1 MKKTLGIILL
11 TLASSGLI
19 KAQKQGNHDWENTE
33 IFAVNKEPAHASFIP
48 FEKESAELW
57 RHKFDSPFIQ
67 TLNGTW
73 KFNFVKK
80 PADRPRDFYQSSFD
94 VSGWA
99 DIQVPGNWELQGFG
113 TPIYTDVSYPFP
125 ANPPFIPNEF
135 NPVGSYKRTFSIPA
149 NWDQKEVFIHLGSV
163 KSAFYIWINGEKVG
177 YSQGSKVPAEFNITS
192 YLQAGE
198 NSVSLEVYRW
208 SDGAYLED
216 QDYWKIS
223 GLERDVYLTAR
234 PKFHLFDF
242 HLKAGLSNDYKDGQF
257 ELTTT
262 FRGDKKEGDQVQVKL
277 LDGDTVLLEE
287 TKAAEASLNFA
298 SVIENVKAWNAEM
311 PNLYTLIINHKT
323 KKGEMVESV
332 TRQVG
337 FRSVEIAGG
346 QLLVNGKAILIKGVN
361 RHEHDMHTGRVVSYE
376 SMEQDIRVMKE
387 LNINAVRTSHYP
399 NTEEWYDL
407 CDFYG
412 MYLVGEANIESHG
425 MGYEPDKATA
435 NQPMWKNAYLD
446 RVERMVRRDKNHPS
460 VIIWSMG
467 NESGDGP
474 NWAACYALIKS
485 IDDTR
490 PVQSED
496 AGDAEYT
503 DIICPMYARPWH
515 LKRHTNQL
523 QTRPFILCEYA
534 HAMGNSVGNLQD
546 YWDLIYKYEQLQGG
560 FIWDWVDQTFAIK
573 DEAGNAIWGYGG
585 DMGFAGVVND
595 SNFCANG
602 IVAADRSLNPHAW
615 EVKKVYQNFH
625 FEAVPLAANEIKVTN
640 RYDFRSS
647 ANYRFSW
654 RIEEDGETIQK
665 GELTLPVLA
674 AGESTMLEVPYTTIQ
689 PKAGAEYFLNLEVA
703 LRTQEPLLPA
713 GHVVATEQLQLPVG
727 VPAQKVAM
735 ASGAIQVK
743 TKKQQVRIQAGDV
756 QLTFDQKSGT
766 LTSYQLNGEEL
777 LKEAVRPFF
786 WRAATDNDL
795 GNSAPS
801 RLSIWKEAGQ
811 RMTATSCLLRNQTD
825 SQIQVV
831 TTLKDAKSEVILET
845 VYTVY
850 ADGAVKVANQFKAA
864 NRNLPELPRLGMK
877 FLLNP
882 ALSQVEW
889 LGRGPHEN
897 YADRKT
903 SAFVGHYKGSVWEQY
918 FPYVRPQETG
928 NKTDVRW
935 MSVTTEK
942 GIGLLIQGEPTISAN
957 VLPFR
962 YEALYHKRKDEPNK
976 HGGSV
981 QQGDANTLFVDYA
994 QIGVGGDNSWGA
1006 RVHPEYCIPARNYN
1020 YTFTIIPV
1028 SKNGNQSQTGRLIY
1042 D

>member
-33 IFAVNKEPAHASFIP
+33 IFAVNKEPAHASFSP
-48 FEKESAELW
+48 FDEESTELW
-57 RHKFDSPFIQ
+57 RDKFDSPFIQ

-80 PADRPRDFYQSSFD
+80 PADRPKDFYQSTFD

-99 DIQVPGNWELQGFG
+99 DIKVPGNWELQGFG

-135 NPVGSYKRTFSIPA
+135 NPVGSYKRTFTIPA
-149 NWDQKEVFIHLGSV
+149 HWDQKEVFIHLGSV

-177 YSQGSKVPAEFNITS
+177 YSQGSKVPAEFNITK
-192 YLQAGE
+192 YLHAGD
-198 NSVSLEVYRW
+198 NSVALEVYRW

-242 HLKAGLSNDYKDGQF
+242 HLKAGLDREYRDGQF
-257 ELTTT
+257 QLTTT
-262 FRGDKKEGDQVQVKL
+262 FRGDKKDGDQVQVKL
-277 LDGDTVLLEE
+277 MDGSMVLLDN
-287 TKAAEASLNFA
+287 TQAAESTVTF
-298 SVIENVKAWNAEM
+298 SSTIEDVKAWNAEV
-311 PNLYTLIINHKT
+311 PNLYTVIINHKN
-323 KKGEMVESV
+323 KSGEIIESL

-346 QLLVNGKAILIKGVN
+346 QLLVNGKDILIKGVN
-361 RHEHDMHTGRVVSYE
+361 RHEHDMHTGRVVSRE
-376 SMEQDIRVMKE
+376 SMELDIRVMKE

-399 NTEEWYDL
+399 NHEDWYDL
-407 CDFYG
+407 CDLYG

-474 NWAACYALIKS
+474 NWAACYELIKS

-515 LKRHTNQL
+515 LKRHTNHL
-523 QTRPFILCEYA
+523 QTRPLILCEYA

-573 DEAGNAIWGYGG
+573 DEAGNDIWGYGG

-625 FEAVPLAANEIKVTN
+625 FESVPMAANMIKVTN
-640 RYDFRSS
+640 RYDFRTS
-647 ANYRFSW
+647 ANYHFKWS
-654 RIEEDGETIQK
+654 IEEDGRIIQK
-665 GELTLPVLA
+665 GELTMPLLA
-674 AGESTMLEVPYTTIQ
+674 AGESTIVEVPYKSIQ
-689 PKAGAEYFLNLEVA
+689 PKPGAEYFLNLKA
-703 LRTQEPLLPA
+703 LLAEDEPMLSA
-713 GHVVATEQLQLPVG
+713 GHLVAAGQLQLPVG
-727 VPAQKVAM
+727 IPAQK
-735 ASGAIQVK
+735 QVMDAGSIK
-743 TKKQQVRIQAGDV
+743 VKNKKQQIHIQAGRV
-756 QLTFDQKSGT
+756 QLTFDQSKGT
-766 LTSYQLNGEEL
+766 LTSYQLNGQEL
-777 LKEAVRPFF
+777 LKEEVRPFF
-786 WRAATDNDL
+786 WRAVTDNDL
-795 GNSAPS
+795 GNSASS
-801 RLSIWKEAGQ
+801 RLNIWKEAGE
-811 RMTATSCLLRNQTD
+811 RMQAGSCEVMKQTEG
-825 SQIQVV
+825 QVQVV
-831 TTLKDAKSEVILET
+831 ATLKDEKSESVMT
-845 VYTVY
+845 TSYTVY
-850 ADGAVKVANQFKAA
+850 ADGTLKVDNQFTAGS
-864 NRNLPELPRLGMK
+864 RNLPELPRLGMK
-877 FLLNP
+877 VLLDP
-882 ALSQVEW
+882 SLSQVEW

-897 YADRKT
+897 YTDRNT
-903 SAFVGHYKGSVWEQY
+903 SAFVGHYSGTVWEQY

-935 MSVTTEK
+935 MSVTNEN
-942 GIGLLIQGEPTISAN
+942 GNGLLIQGAPTLSAN

-962 YEALYHKRKDEPNK
+962 YEELYHKRKDEPNK
-976 HGGSV
+976 HGGSI
-981 QQGDANTLFVDYA
+981 QQGDVNTLFVDYA

-1006 RVHPEYCIPARNYN
+1006 RVHPEYCIPAKDYS
-1020 YTFTIIPV
+1020 YSFTIIPV
-1028 SKNGNQSQTGRLIY
+1028 NDESDPSLLGRQKY
-1042 D
+1042 E